1 MLMRAQDDDN
11 YGKKVAEKS
20 IKYRY
25 QKHILNTTDGS
36 VMRLV
41 F

>member
-1 MLMRAQDDDN
+1 MRARDDDN

-20 IKYRY
+20 IEYGY
-25 QKHILNTTDGS
+25 QKHILNTTDGT